1 MIRIL
6 TVLLSI
12 TILIGCKSK
21 DQAIKTSEASINWIT
36 IEEAQTLMKT
46 DPKKVMIDVYA
57 DWCGPCKRM
66 AKYTFKDPEIVAYIN
81 KHFYAVKFNA
91 ESKKPINFLNKIY
104 NNPGRTH
111 QLALKIGSNNGQL
124 SYPSIVYFDK
134 KFNKLSVIPGYYEPQ
149 EFLINTKFFG
159 DNIYQ
164 KKTFQQYQNQF

>member
-12 TILIGCKSK
+12 TILTGCKSK
-21 DQAIKTSEASINWIT
+21 DQAIKTSDTSINWIT
-36 IEEAQTLMKT
+36 IEEAQTLIKT
-46 DPKKVMIDVYA
+46 APKKVMIDVYA
-57 DWCGPCKRM
+57 VWCGPCKKM
-66 AKYTFKDPEIVAYIN
+66 AKHTFQDPEVVAYIN
-81 KHFYAVKFNA
+81 KNFYAVKFNA
-91 ESKKPINFLNKIY
+91 ESKKPIKFLNKTY

-134 KFNKLSVIPGYYEPQ
+134 EFNKLSVVPGYYEPK

-159 DNIYQ
+159 DNIYK